1 MPYGIEKRNLGQC
14 SPGTDELQNI
24 WGPFTKLILLRDYA
38 GSVGPCAS
46 TKEEQYAFGRWL
58 YWIPTVWMVQNWR
71 KSFWYYFQVRVL
83 RLISGQVY
91 KNQECW
97 WKFLWPVWGGFQW
110 KKLHGSAVLWYIC
123 IGELYKHQNELCVTP
138 LLHVRWKLCF
148 IQQSISTLPWPT
160 SEVCRSCKSFS
171 EYSPCIHLCSSGSSW
186 VFITYHEL
194 LFSCV
199 ELLQA
204 VLFSVRT
211 VSW

>member
-1 MPYGIEKRNLGQC
+1 MSYRTSEAPSQSSSFLGIMQV
-14 SPGTDELQNI
+14 
-24 WGPFTKLILLRDYA
+24 LLDH
-38 GSVGPCAS
+38 VP
-46 TKEEQYAFGRWL
+46 
-58 YWIPTVWMVQNWR
+58 PPR
-71 KSFWYYFQVRVL
+71 KSSMLLVGGFIEFQQFGWYRTGGKASDTTSKFRVL

-97 WKFLWPVWGGFQW
+97 WKFLWPAWGGFQW